1 MTRPSKFAPDFKARA
16 IDLYRTSEGRTI
28 TAPYTSTGSPAPVCV
43 DVAGRPPILISQCSD
58 SKSATDCPS
67 NQSQTDTACRTY
79 RGGRYPVTAPDKA
92 ESALHR
98 SGYVMDTGAA
108 FPPGP
113 SALATGP
120 RPLVAG
126 V

>member
-1 MTRPSKFAPDFKARA
+1 VTRPSKFAPDFKARA

-58 SKSATDCPS
+58 SKSATDCPL

-79 RGGRYPVTAPDKA
+79 RGDGTR
-92 ESALHR
+92 
-98 SGYVMDTGAA
+98 
-108 FPPGP
+108 
-113 SALATGP
+113 
-120 RPLVAG
+120 
-126 V
+126 

>member
-1 MTRPSKFAPDFKARA
+1 VTRPSKFAPDFKAHA

-79 RGGRYPVTAPDKA
+79 RGDGTR
-92 ESALHR
+92 
-98 SGYVMDTGAA
+98 
-108 FPPGP
+108 
-113 SALATGP
+113 
-120 RPLVAG
+120 
-126 V
+126 

>member
-58 SKSATDCPS
+58 SRSATDCPS
-67 NQSQTDTACRTY
+67 NQSPDTACRTY
-79 RGGRYPVTAPDKA
+79 RGDGTR
-92 ESALHR
+92 
-98 SGYVMDTGAA
+98 
-108 FPPGP
+108 
-113 SALATGP
+113 
-120 RPLVAG
+120 
-126 V
+126 